1 MVFVLA
7 ERRVAA
13 RGGNPLLNL
22 DVLRAPALP
31 SGLAALALTQV
42 AYGGLLFAFTLY
54 LQLGLGQSALR
65 AGLTYLP
72 MAAAFGL
79 AGFYWRRLPPRAR
92 RIVIPV
98 GLTVSAVGYL
108 GLAANLRGGVP
119 GQVWAWPA
127 VVGAGLG
134 LSVSPLLTQSLV
146 HVPAARAADASGLLT
161 TTVQLGQLLGVT
173 VIGSVYLSRAAA
185 APGADSRAMSVAAC
199 WLGALSAAGLLAAM
213 IMLRAARPRR

>member
-1 MVFVLA
+1 MVFVLV
-7 ERRVAA
+7 ERRTAA
-13 RGGNPLLNL
+13 RGGDPLLNL

-31 SGLAALALTQV
+31 SGLAALAFTQV

-79 AGFYWRRLPPRAR
+79 AGFYWRRLPARTR
-92 RIVIPV
+92 RIIIPV
-98 GLTVSAVGYL
+98 GLAVSAAGYL
-108 GLAANLRGGVP
+108 GLAASLRGGIP

-146 HVPAARAADASGLLT
+146 YVPAARAADASGLLT

-173 VIGSVYLSRAAA
+173 VIGSVYLSRAAI
-185 APGADSRAMSVAAC
+185 APGADSAAMSVSAY
-199 WLGALSAAGLLAAM
+199 WLAALSAAGLLAAM
-213 IMLRAARPRR
+213 IMLRTARPRR